1 MVCQNPF
8 PPFSL
13 GADTHVCGLRPRVF
27 CSYKSRDQSAK
38 AIEPQRHASH

>member
-13 GADTHVCGLRPRVF
+13 GAGYARLWFATEGLLLLQ
-27 CSYKSRDQSAK
+27 SRDQSAK